1 MGTVTL
7 ALGCAGCGF
16 VSNITIKAAGP
27 EKAIV
32 GKDLLDK
39 FRRQHAAQVSRSHQ
53 IVLLLIEIKVPPNNR
68 QFSFKLEPR
77 PAVAKMPSREP
88 WPGI

>member
-16 VSNITIKAAGP
+16 VSDITIEAPGP
-27 EKAIV
+27 EEVIV

-39 FRRQHAAQVSRSHQ
+39 FRRQHAAQVSRGHKHE
-53 IVLLLIEIKVPPNNR
+53 IVLALIVL
-68 QFSFKLEPR
+68 SSKLEPR
-77 PAVAKMPSREP
+77 LAIQKIMSLPPPA
-88 WPGI
+88 WWLGI